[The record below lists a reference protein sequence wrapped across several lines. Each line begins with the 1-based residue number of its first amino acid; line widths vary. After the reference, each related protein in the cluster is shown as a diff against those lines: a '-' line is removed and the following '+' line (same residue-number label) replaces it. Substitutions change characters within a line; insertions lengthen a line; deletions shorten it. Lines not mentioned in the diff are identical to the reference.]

1 MKNFIMGFVLGLIV
15 GVGALLVLGNRYEIT
30 PVLGGIRIIKMDK
43 WTGNTWTMRGGE
55 WHQVENK

>member
-1 MKNFIMGFVLGLIV
+1 MGFVLGLIV